1 LHLDALVAS
10 YAISFG
16 WSEPTKSSTTT
27 IQREKRQNF
36 LSRQI
41 KIGAFFRGAPAQI
54 FSRRRANENCKQR
67 KRRGLLTGRSIHTV
81 TRVAALKFFGALF
94 YYSESPM
101 AGLFKGKFGIGKKS
115 GHSQQSR
122 KSSGGPPSSSA
133 SSEAGDDVLGVQD
146 QIMEQVPPPTV
157 TMEPQIPREKEQEG
171 GVSELER
178 EANSGFGLGPTVQIS
193 SIFSG
198 LQLSNKVAKEEASDS
213 PYISSQGT

>member
-1 LHLDALVAS
+1 
-10 YAISFG
+10 
-16 WSEPTKSSTTT
+16 
-27 IQREKRQNF
+27 
-36 LSRQI
+36 
-41 KIGAFFRGAPAQI
+41 
-54 FSRRRANENCKQR
+54 
-67 KRRGLLTGRSIHTV
+67 
-81 TRVAALKFFGALF
+81 
-94 YYSESPM
+94 M